1 MKRIFEHP
9 PEEQTGKRY
18 WRSLGELSDTPE
30 FRGWLEREFPSGA
43 AQLQGDEWSRR
54 GFLKLMGASMA
65 LAGFG
70 LTSCR
75 RPEAHLVPFTKSVEW
90 AIPGKALFY
99 ATAMP
104 RRTGALPLVVTTH
117 DGRPTKI
124 DGNPLHPASGGA
136 TDVFAQA
143 SILDLYDPA
152 RSKRFVE
159 KGEKDEKGK
168 KVENFERRDRFSF
181 ENYLAEL
188 RAKIAADGGA
198 GLAFLVEEVHSPTRE
213 RLRAELL
220 KVYPRMRWCVYDPL
234 LTEAQSFATQ
244 LSFGDNVRLIPRFE
258 RADVIL
264 ALDSDF
270 LDCGEGDLAG
280 VRAFS
285 SRRRVSAAKDSMNRL
300 YVVENRF
307 TLTGAMADHRLRCP
321 ASQIPAFT
329 RALAGKIAAATKDQG
344 LASTIATLT
353 EPANAMKFDD
363 QWLTECANDL
373 MAKPGASLVLA
384 GSHQPVVVQLMAYA
398 INSALKNV
406 GATVIVREFVRA
418 PKTNSCLQLA
428 GEVNA
433 GRIKQLFIFGGDPVY
448 NAPKGLTIDRESH
461 APVDWPDLQK
471 KVPDVIRLGYYEDA
485 TSELSRWHVPAAHY
499 LEAWGD
505 ALTSDGA
512 YLAVQPMIL
521 PLFGGMSEIELM
533 NLLLGG
539 PKIEGPE
546 LVQETFRA
554 SAPPGDFQAAWS
566 QLLRDGFASH
576 VALKEKPPTFNAN
589 NAGGVAHTLWATA
602 SNPTLDAPEIVL
614 TRSYSMDDG
623 RYINNGWLQELPDP
637 VTKLTW
643 DNAALMSPVL
653 AKHLGVK
660 SGDLINIAITE
671 TTKDANKNPIRRELV
686 IAALISPGHADN
698 SISISLGYGRKKT
711 GPVGEEAGFNG
722 FLLRTSSNPHYIA
735 VDGKTVQAITVTTSP
750 TPKPTGTPT
759 PAPSGKQKQLHTLG
773 VYPLSI
779 TQDHWSIEGRGL
791 VREASIEKYRE
802 DPEFVKKIAGDDH
815 LPPKLP
821 SLYSHPPLTADQQWG
836 MSVDLNVCTGCSA
849 CIVACQSENNIPIV
863 GKLQVSHGRAMHWLR
878 LDRYYASAKPF
889 NQDRG
894 EYPEDPEMVHEPMMC
909 QHCENAPCETVC
921 PVNATVHSEDGLNV
935 MAYNRCIG
943 TRYCA
948 NNCPFKVRR
957 FNYFDYNQRPIGKK
971 KIGPITVFQEYLG
984 PLTEKGAPDTVKLQ
998 KNPNVTVRMRG
1009 VMEKCTYCV
1018 QRIEEAKIAA
1028 KVRAGASD
1036 KTLIPRDSFT
1046 SACAQACPTEAIV
1059 FGDVKDPESRVS
1071 KMKMQDRNYRLLEY
1085 LNVKTRT
1092 SYLARIRNPN
1102 PKMPDAHKIG
1112 VASLDHHGPTHAESS
1127 HAPKGQHDFNQHQH
1141 NEATP
1146 TPSSQPDHSHHDDA
1160 APAASPSATPEHQ
1173 H

>member
-1 MKRIFEHP
+1 MKRVLEHP
-9 PEEQTGKRY
+9 PEQLTGKRY

-30 FRGWLEREFPSGA
+30 FRGWLEREFPAGA
-43 AQLQGDEWSRR
+43 SQLEGDEWSRR

-90 AIPGKALFY
+90 AIPGKALYY

-104 RRTGALPLVVTTH
+104 RRTGAIPLVVTTH

-136 TDVFAQA
+136 TDTFAQA

-152 RSKRFVE
+152 RSRRFVE
-159 KGEKDEKGK
+159 KGVKDEKGR
-168 KVENFERRDRFSF
+168 KVDSFEPRDRAAF
-181 ENYLAEL
+181 EKYLGEL
-188 RAKIAADGGA
+188 RTKIAADGGA

-220 KVYPRMRWCVYDPL
+220 KKYPKMRWCVYDPL

-244 LSFGDNVRLIPRFE
+244 LSFGENARLVPRFE
-258 RADVIL
+258 RADVVL

-285 SRRRVSAAKDSMNRL
+285 SRRRVGAAKDTMNRL

-307 TLTGAMADHRLRCP
+307 TLTGAMADHRMRCP
-321 ASQIPAFT
+321 ASQIPAFV
-329 RALAGKIAAATKDQG
+329 RALAIKIAVETKDADLG
-344 LASTIATLT
+344 ATIATLT
-353 EPANAMKFDD
+353 EPVGAMKFDE
-363 QWLTECANDL
+363 QWLTECAKDL
-373 MAKPGASLVLA
+373 MSKPGASLVLA
-384 GSHQPVVVQLMAYA
+384 GAHQPVVVQLMAYA

-406 GATVIVREFVRA
+406 GSTLLVREFVRA
-418 PKTNSCLQLA
+418 PRTNSILQLA
-428 GEVNA
+428 GEINN
-433 GRIKQLFIFGGDPVY
+433 GRIKQLFILGGDPVY
-448 NAPKGLTIDRESH
+448 NAPRGLTIDKDSKV
-461 APVDWPDLQK
+461 PVDWPELQK
-471 KVPDVIRLGYYEDA
+471 TVPDVVRLGYYEDA
-485 TSELSRWHVPAAHY
+485 TSELSKWHVPATHY
-499 LEAWGD
+499 LETWGD
-505 ALTSDGA
+505 ALTSEGA
-512 YLAVQPMIL
+512 YLAIQPMIL
-521 PLFGGMSEIELM
+521 PLFGGVSELELI
-533 NLLLGG
+533 NGVLGG

-554 SAPPGDFQAAWS
+554 TAPPGDFTTAWS
-566 QLLRDGFASH
+566 GLLRDGFAAH
-576 VALKEKPPTFNAN
+576 IVLKDKTPTFNSN
-589 NAGGVAHTLWATA
+589 NAGGVAHTLWSTA
-602 SNPTLDAPEIVL
+602 PAPTLDAPEIVL
-614 TRSYSMDDG
+614 TRSYSVDDG

-643 DNAALMSPVL
+643 DNAALVSPVM
-653 AKHLGVK
+653 AKHLGIN
-660 SGDLINIAITE
+660 SGDLINIAVTE
-671 TTKDANKNPIRRELV
+671 TSKDAQQQSIRRELV
-686 IAALISPGHADN
+686 IAALVSPGHADN
-698 SISISLGYGRKKT
+698 SISIALGYGRKKT
-711 GPVGEEAGFNG
+711 GLVGEEAGFNAY
-722 FLLRTSSNPHYIA
+722 LLRTSSNPHYIA
-735 VDGKTVQAITVTTSP
+735 VEGKTIEAISVTTGP
-750 TPKPTGTPT
+750 TTKATPAATASATSTPLAESSPKPKSP
-759 PAPSGKQKQLHTLG
+759 PAVAMHTLG
-773 VYPLSI
+773 TYPLSI

-791 VREASIEKYRE
+791 VREATIEHYRE
-802 DPEFVKKIAGDDH
+802 DPEFVKKIAGDDE
-815 LPPKLP
+815 LPAKLP
-821 SLYSHPPLTADQQWG
+821 TLYSHPPLEAEQQWG
-836 MSVDLNVCTGCSA
+836 MAVDLNVCTGCSA
-849 CIVACQSENNIPIV
+849 CIIACQSENNIPVV

-878 LDRYYASAKPF
+878 LDRYYASEKPF

-894 EYPEDPEMVHEPMMC
+894 EYPENPEMVHEPMMC

-957 FNYFDYNQRPIGKK
+957 FNYFDYNQRPVGKK
-971 KIGPITVFQEYLG
+971 KVGPLSVYQEYLG
-984 PLTEKGAPDTVKLQ
+984 PLTEKGAPDVVKLQ

-1018 QRIEEAKIAA
+1018 QRIEEAKISAH
-1028 KVRAGASD
+1028 VRAGASAN
-1036 KTLIPRDSFT
+1036 TRIPTDSFT
-1046 SACAQACPTEAIV
+1046 SACAQACPTDAIV

-1102 PKMPDAHKIG
+1102 PKMPDAGRIA
-1112 VASLDHHGPTHAESS
+1112 VASLGHEGPEGPDKA
-1127 HAPKGQHDFNQHQH
+1127 KHDFNQHDKG
-1141 NEATP
+1141 AVK
-1146 TPSSQPDHSHHDDA
+1146 
-1160 APAASPSATPEHQ
+1160 PEEKP
-1173 H
+1173 